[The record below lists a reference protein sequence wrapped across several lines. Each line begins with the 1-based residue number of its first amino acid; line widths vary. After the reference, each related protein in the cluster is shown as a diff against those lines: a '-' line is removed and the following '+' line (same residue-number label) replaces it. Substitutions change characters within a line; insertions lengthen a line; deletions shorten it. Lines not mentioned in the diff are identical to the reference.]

1 MGSESRA
8 MIEGKATWGK
18 TYGEKR
24 EALKSVAVNLQRA
37 RDGCFESASA
47 WDRLMTMPENASNS

>member
-1 MGSESRA
+1 